1 MCRYFWPNW
10 RKYFLHEYTNYLL
23 ILLSISYRLL
33 SIEVI
38 NGSLP
43 TREVYQYNHRWSV
56 AHNVKILSKEQK
68 CRILSKRN
76 DRRKSNKTISLKDAF
91 KILDVYSYNLTL
103 RMIYEQFGEQIRFQ
117 SIDLYIAESHAKCVG
132 DNSANSCM
140 KSQQVWIAKQIIH
153 FWSVMKV
160 AQQ

>member
-1 MCRYFWPNW
+1 MCSYFWPNL
-10 RKYFLHEYTNYLL
+10 KFLLYEYTNYLL

-91 KILDVYSYNLTL
+91 NVYSYNLTC
-103 RMIYEQFGEQIRFQ
+103 RMIYEQFGEQTWFQ
-117 SIDLYIAESHAKCVG
+117 SIDLYIAESHAKCAG
-132 DNSANSCM
+132 DISVNSCM
-140 KSQQVWIAKQIIH
+140 KSQQVWIAKQIIN

-160 AQQ
+160 AK

>member
-1 MCRYFWPNW
+1 MY
-10 RKYFLHEYTNYLL
+10 EYTNYLL

-91 KILDVYSYNLTL
+91 NVYSYNLTCWWSTNNL
-103 RMIYEQFGEQIRFQ
+103 ANKPDFNLSISTLLKVTLNVLVIFQ
-117 SIDLYIAESHAKCVG
+117 SIRAWNLSRFELQS
-132 DNSANSCM
+132 
-140 KSQQVWIAKQIIH
+140 KS
-153 FWSVMKV
+153 
-160 AQQ
+160 